1 MKIRLSLVKT
11 KYPEIVKRD
20 LRANQKE
27 RTRQGLVAAAKE
39 LARAGAAPTVA
50 EAAEHARVSR
60 ATAYRYF
67 PTQESLLIEVSDVTP
82 VVAPVEQ
89 MLASLTGEDTEERL
103 AKLLDTFNPI
113 VVAEEVPLR
122 TALRVY
128 LDTWLEAR
136 RRGEVAPKVR
146 EGRRMRWLDVA
157 LEPARRQL
165 PKAEWRR
172 LRAALALTL
181 SIDALVVMKDV
192 AQLDDAE
199 ALSVLR
205 WSALSL
211 LRASLSTAR
220 AASRRASGQSPASRS
235 AR

>member
-1 MKIRLSLVKT
+1 M
-11 KYPEIVKRD
+11 KRD

-27 RTRQGLVAAAKE
+27 RTREALVGAAKE
-39 LARAGAAPTVA
+39 LARRGAAPSVA

-82 VVAPVEQ
+82 MVASVEELLKKQ
-89 MLASLTGEDTEERL
+89 TGDDAEARL
-103 AKLLDTFNPI
+103 AELLDAFGPI

-136 RRGEVAPKVR
+136 RKGETAPRVR
-146 EGRRMRWLDVA
+146 EGRRMRWLDGA
-157 LEPARRQL
+157 LAPARKQL

-192 AQLDDAE
+192 AQLGDEE
-199 ALSVLR
+199 ALEVLR
-205 WSALSL
+205 WTALTLLRSALKKK
-211 LRASLSTAR
+211 
-220 AASRRASGQSPASRS
+220 
-235 AR
+235 

>member
-1 MKIRLSLVKT
+1 M
-11 KYPEIVKRD
+11 YHEIVKRD

-27 RTRQGLVAAAKE
+27 RTREGLVAAAKE

-82 VVAPVEQ
+82 VVVPVEE
-89 MLASLTGEDTEERL
+89 MLASLTGDDAEQRL

-136 RRGEVAPKVR
+136 RRGEAAPKVR

-165 PKAEWRR
+165 SKAEWRR

-192 AQLDDAE
+192 AQLDDEE

-205 WSALSL
+205 WAALTL
-211 LRASLSTAR
+211 LRASLEKK
-220 AASRRASGQSPASRS
+220 RR
-235 AR
+235 